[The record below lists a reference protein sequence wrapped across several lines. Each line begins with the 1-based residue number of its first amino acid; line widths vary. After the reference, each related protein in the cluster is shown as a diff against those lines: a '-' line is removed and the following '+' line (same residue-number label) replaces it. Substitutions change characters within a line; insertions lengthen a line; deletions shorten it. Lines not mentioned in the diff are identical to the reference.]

1 MNNNYIE
8 NSDEAFYAFIDDN
21 KEATSNKL
29 TLPEIAARFTED
41 AVMASNYNNVP
52 SSLAFFTLL
61 GQLCK
66 DMVAI
71 PSGVNK
77 DDIRLHFLWLQ
88 TSGTGKSTLT
98 NWFKPIVE
106 RTFNILNTD
115 HGQDFNIF
123 DVTDYTDAALIGS
136 MENAEEQVQQEDGSF
151 VTVQVARP
159 TPGQLEGDGLA
170 MWDEF
175 EYSGIFKQSQH
186 KENSIVYLNTFMN
199 TLWGSTWIIKK
210 KLKLGDEPLECKCKR
225 SSFATSYIPKQ
236 LTTVITE
243 KGVLQRMLIFIWEVP
258 QHQQQQMRRRLIS
271 DWGTIKSAEEP
282 LLKYADAFVKLFE
295 VVKER
300 YEEVDCD
307 PLKVVTITKQANDA
321 LVRECVLMEEY
332 ITDSRQEVFEAMETF
347 INRILKHIQKL
358 AVLCCIAEAPSI
370 KDKSKRFVVTQNHV
384 LQASSLVRQCYKSLV
399 SWLDEALR
407 VEHKSMANQANY
419 AVFKKICKQESDSDG
434 WIHKAELF
442 SKVRQETQKGAAT
455 IYKWWPKVSEYFET
469 KKISKSTYVRLKED
483 VNNET

>member
-1 MNNNYIE
+1 MNIDNNFE
-8 NSDEAFYAFIDDN
+8 DEAFYAFIDDN
-21 KEATSNKL
+21 RITDSNKL
-29 TLPEIAARFTED
+29 TMPEIAKQFTED
-41 AVMASNYNNVP
+41 AVKASNYNNVP
-52 SSLAFFTLL
+52 ASLAFFTML

-66 DMVAI
+66 TMIAI

-106 RTFNILNTD
+106 RAFKLINTKYNED
-115 HGQDFNIF
+115 YNIF

-136 MENAEEQVQQEDGSF
+136 METVEEQVQQDDGQMITMK
-151 VTVQVARP
+151 VDRP
-159 TPGQLEGDGLA
+159 IPGQLEGSGLA

-210 KLKLGDEPLECKCKR
+210 KLKLGDEPMECKCER

-236 LTTVITE
+236 LTNVITE
-243 KGVLQRMLIFIWEVP
+243 KGVLQRMLLFIWEVP

-271 DWGTIKSAEEP
+271 DWGEIRSADEP
-282 LLKYADAFVKLFE
+282 MLKYADAFVKLYE
-295 VVKER
+295 TVKER
-300 YEEVDCD
+300 YEEVDSD
-307 PLKVVTITKQANDA
+307 PLRVITVSKEANDA
-321 LVRECVLMEEY
+321 LERECILMEEY

-358 AVLCCIAEAPSI
+358 AVLCAVAEAPSI
-370 KDKSKRFVVTQNHV
+370 PDKSKRFVVTQKHV
-384 LQASSLVRQCYKSLV
+384 IQASSLVRQCYKSLV

-407 VEHKSMANQANY
+407 VEHKTMANQANY
-419 AVFKKICKQESDSDG
+419 AVFKTVCRQESDDDG
-434 WIHKAELF
+434 WMHKTELF
-442 SKVRQETQKGAAT
+442 GKVRKETKKGAAT

-469 KKISKSTYVRLKED
+469 KKVGKTTYVRLKED
-483 VNNET
+483 VKDEV